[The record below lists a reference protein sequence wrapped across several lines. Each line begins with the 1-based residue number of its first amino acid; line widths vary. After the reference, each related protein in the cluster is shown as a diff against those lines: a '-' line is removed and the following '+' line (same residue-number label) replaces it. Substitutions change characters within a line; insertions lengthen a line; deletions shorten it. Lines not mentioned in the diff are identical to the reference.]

1 MCLCVVLIRILLF
14 TYFATALLQFAC
26 SDCGLSAAI
35 YAFAYDGR
43 DTFSL
48 SEYELFQ
55 FLEDY
60 KFPASQICRAVG
72 FVKWLLGT
80 MLVQRVGNPV
90 EWQDLVKYGDSIH
103 RTSRI

>member
-14 TYFATALLQFAC
+14 AYFATALLQFAC

-48 SEYELFQ
+48 SESELFQ

-60 KFPASQICRAVG
+60 KFPVSY
-72 FVKWLLGT
+72 LLHVSVFLISLCFHQEMFT
-80 MLVQRVGNPV
+80 VSMIFISEDN
-90 EWQDLVKYGDSIH
+90 S
-103 RTSRI
+103 